1 MSVTP
6 EPIMKIAMG
15 FMAAKYL
22 FAATEIGVFD
32 VLARGPASLGELATS
47 TGIPSRTLGIV
58 AAAMVS
64 LGLLEQDGSRY
75 RNSET
80 AEAFLADIPGRPDLR
95 PVLRYFDE
103 IVYPRW
109 EKFAEAIRTDQG
121 QPQFSK
127 FTTHQQQMFSAAV
140 EVFSAPGAVA
150 LAGSYDFGRHHRL
163 LDIAGGTGSFLI
175 AVLQHHNALKGTL
188 FELPGACAVARQRLA
203 NEPERS
209 RIDVVEGDVFKD
221 PLPGGHDVVL
231 IANVVHVFSAAHNIE
246 LMRKI
251 RAHVMPGARLLLVDL
266 WTDPSHSQPSAA
278 ALMSGQFLL
287 TSGEGQV
294 YSEQEADEWLAQ
306 TRWKKLE
313 RKTLA
318 GPASCIIA
326 EAT

>member
-80 AEAFLADIPGRPDLR
+80 AEAFLADIPGRLDLR
-95 PVLRYFDE
+95 PILRYFDE

-203 NEPERS
+203 NELERS

>member
-1 MSVTP
+1 
-6 EPIMKIAMG
+6 
-15 FMAAKYL
+15 
-22 FAATEIGVFD
+22 
-32 VLARGPASLGELATS
+32 
-47 TGIPSRTLGIV
+47 
-58 AAAMVS
+58 
-64 LGLLEQDGSRY
+64 LGLLELDGSRY

-80 AEAFLADIPGRPDLR
+80 AEAFLADIPGRLDLR
-95 PVLRYFDE
+95 PILRYFDE

-203 NEPERS
+203 NELERR

>member
-80 AEAFLADIPGRPDLR
+80 AEAFLADIPGRLDLR
-95 PVLRYFDE
+95 PILRYFDE

-150 LAGSYDFGRHHRL
+150 LAGSYDFRRHHRL

-231 IANVVHVFSAAHNIE
+231 IANVVHVFSAAHNTE

-313 RKTLA
+313 RKTLP

>member
-22 FAATEIGVFD
+22 FAATEIGVFN

-80 AEAFLADIPGRPDLR
+80 AEAFLADIPGHLDLR
-95 PVLRYFDE
+95 PILRYFDE

-127 FTTHQQQMFSAAV
+127 FTSHQQQMFSAAV
-140 EVFSAPGAVA
+140 EVFSAFGAAA

-175 AVLQHHNALKGTL
+175 AVLQHHNAVKGTL

-231 IANVVHVFSAAHNIE
+231 IANVVHVFSTAHNIE

>member
-75 RNSET
+75 RNSEM
-80 AEAFLADIPGRPDLR
+80 AEAFLADIPGRLDLR
-95 PVLRYFDE
+95 PILRYFDE

-140 EVFSAPGAVA
+140 EVFSAPGAAA

-175 AVLQHHNALKGTL
+175 AVLQHQNALKGTL
-188 FELPGACAVARQRLA
+188 
-203 NEPERS
+203 
-209 RIDVVEGDVFKD
+209 
-221 PLPGGHDVVL
+221 
-231 IANVVHVFSAAHNIE
+231 
-246 LMRKI
+246 
-251 RAHVMPGARLLLVDL
+251 
-266 WTDPSHSQPSAA
+266 
-278 ALMSGQFLL
+278 
-287 TSGEGQV
+287 
-294 YSEQEADEWLAQ
+294 
-306 TRWKKLE
+306 
-313 RKTLA
+313 
-318 GPASCIIA
+318 
-326 EAT
+326 

>member
-80 AEAFLADIPGRPDLR
+80 AEAFLADIPGRLDLR
-95 PVLRYFDE
+95 PILRYFDE

-127 FTTHQQQMFSAAV
+127 FTTHQQQTFSAAV

-231 IANVVHVFSAAHNIE
+231 IANVVHVFSAAHNTE

-313 RKTLA
+313 RKTLP

-326 EAT
+326 EAI

>member
-1 MSVTP
+1 
-6 EPIMKIAMG
+6 
-15 FMAAKYL
+15 
-22 FAATEIGVFD
+22 
-32 VLARGPASLGELATS
+32 
-47 TGIPSRTLGIV
+47 
-58 AAAMVS
+58 
-64 LGLLEQDGSRY
+64 
-75 RNSET
+75 
-80 AEAFLADIPGRPDLR
+80 
-95 PVLRYFDE
+95 
-103 IVYPRW
+103 
-109 EKFAEAIRTDQG
+109 
-121 QPQFSK
+121 
-127 FTTHQQQMFSAAV
+127 THQQQMFSAAV

-203 NEPERS
+203 TEPERS

-251 RAHVMPGARLLLVDL
+251 RAHVMPVVDL
-266 WTDPSHSQPSAA
+266 WTDSSHSQPSAA

-294 YSEQEADEWLAQ
+294 DSAQEADEWVVQ
-306 TRWKKLE
+306 TRWKKPE
-313 RKTLA
+313 RKKPARPAHRVNSESTLVRDPPEQIA
-318 GPASCIIA
+318 PSPPPALA
-326 EAT
+326 

>member
-1 MSVTP
+1 
-6 EPIMKIAMG
+6 MKIAMG

-80 AEAFLADIPGRPDLR
+80 AEAFLADIPGRLDLR
-95 PVLRYFDE
+95 PILRYFDE

>member
-80 AEAFLADIPGRPDLR
+80 AEAFLADIPGRVDLR
-95 PVLRYFDE
+95 PILRYFDE

-231 IANVVHVFSAAHNIE
+231 IANVVHVFSAAHNID

-313 RKTLA
+313 RKTLP

>member
-80 AEAFLADIPGRPDLR
+80 AEAFLADIPGRLDLR
-95 PVLRYFDE
+95 PILRYFDE

-175 AVLQHHNALKGTL
+175 AVLQHHDALKGTL

-231 IANVVHVFSAAHNIE
+231 IANVVHVFSAAHNTE

-313 RKTLA
+313 RKTLP

>member
-80 AEAFLADIPGRPDLR
+80 AEAFLADIPGRLDLR

-231 IANVVHVFSAAHNIE
+231 IANVVHVFSAAHNTE

-313 RKTLA
+313 RKTLP

>member
-1 MSVTP
+1 
-6 EPIMKIAMG
+6 MKIAMG

-80 AEAFLADIPGRPDLR
+80 AEAFLADIPGRLDLR
-95 PVLRYFDE
+95 PILRYFDE

-203 NEPERS
+203 NELERS

-313 RKTLA
+313 RKTLP

-326 EAT
+326 EAI

>member
-1 MSVTP
+1 MSVTA

-22 FAATEIGVFD
+22 FAATEIGLFD
-32 VLARGPASLGELATS
+32 ALARGPESLEELA
-47 TGIPSRTLGIV
+47 SRTDIPLRTLRIV

-64 LGLLEQDGSRY
+64 LGLVEQHGSRY

-80 AEAFLADIPGRPDLR
+80 AAAFLVATPGSPDLR
-95 PVLRYFDE
+95 PMLRYFDE
-103 IVYPRW
+103 IVYPKW
-109 EKFAEAIRTDQG
+109 EKFAEAVRSDQG
-121 QPQFSK
+121 QPQFGK
-127 FTTHQQQMFSAAV
+127 FTAHQQQLFSAAV
-140 EVFSAPGAVA
+140 EVFSAPGAAA
-150 LAGSYDFGRHHRL
+150 LAASYDFGRHHRV

-175 AVLQHHNALKGTL
+175 KVLRRHNALKGTL

-203 NEPERS
+203 KEPERS
-209 RIDVVEGDVFKD
+209 RINVVEGDVFKD
-221 PLPGGHDVVL
+221 PLPGGHDVL
-231 IANVVHVFSAAHNIE
+231 IVANTVHVFSVAHNIE

-251 RAHVMPGARLLLVDL
+251 RADVMPGTRLLLVDL
-266 WTDPSHSQPSAA
+266 WTDPSHTQPSAA

-287 TSGEGQV
+287 TSGEGQT

-306 TRWKKLE
+306 TGWKKLE
-313 RKTLA
+313 RKALA

>member
-80 AEAFLADIPGRPDLR
+80 AEAFLADIPGRLDLR
-95 PVLRYFDE
+95 PILRYFDE

-175 AVLQHHNALKGTL
+175 AVLQHHDALKGTL

-221 PLPGGHDVVL
+221 PLPGDHDVVL
-231 IANVVHVFSAAHNIE
+231 IANVVHVFSAAHNID

-313 RKTLA
+313 RKTLP

>member
-80 AEAFLADIPGRPDLR
+80 AEAFLADIPGRLDLR
-95 PVLRYFDE
+95 PILRYFDE

-313 RKTLA
+313 RKTLP

-326 EAT
+326 EAI

>member
-127 FTTHQQQMFSAAV
+127 FTTRQQRMFSAAV

-231 IANVVHVFSAAHNIE
+231 IANVVHVFSAAHNTE

>member
-80 AEAFLADIPGRPDLR
+80 AEAFLADIPGRLDLR
-95 PVLRYFDE
+95 PILRYFDE

-127 FTTHQQQMFSAAV
+127 FTTHQQQTFSAAV

-251 RAHVMPGARLLLVDL
+251 RAQVMPGARLLLVDL

>member
-80 AEAFLADIPGRPDLR
+80 AEAFLADIPGRLDLR
-95 PVLRYFDE
+95 PILRYFDE

-127 FTTHQQQMFSAAV
+127 FTTHQQQTFSAAV

>member
-1 MSVTP
+1 MPVAP

-80 AEAFLADIPGRPDLR
+80 AEAFLADIPGRLDLR
-95 PVLRYFDE
+95 PILRYFDE

-203 NEPERS
+203 NELEGS

>member
-80 AEAFLADIPGRPDLR
+80 AEAFLADIPGRRDLR
-95 PVLRYFDE
+95 PILRYFDE

-127 FTTHQQQMFSAAV
+127 FTDRQQRMFSAAV

-203 NEPERS
+203 NELERR

-251 RAHVMPGARLLLVDL
+251 RAHVMPGTRLLLVDL

-313 RKTLA
+313 RKTLP

-326 EAT
+326 EAI

>member
-64 LGLLEQDGSRY
+64 LGLLELDGSRY

-80 AEAFLADIPGRPDLR
+80 AEAFLADIPGRLDLR
-95 PVLRYFDE
+95 PILRYFDE

-127 FTTHQQQMFSAAV
+127 FTTHQQRMFSAAV

-150 LAGSYDFGRHHRL
+150 LAGSYDFRRHHRL

-203 NEPERS
+203 NELERR

>member
-150 LAGSYDFGRHHRL
+150 LAGSYDFRRHHRL

-175 AVLQHHNALKGTL
+175 AVLQHHDALKGTL

-313 RKTLA
+313 RKTLP

-326 EAT
+326 EAI

>member
-1 MSVTP
+1 MSVTA

-22 FAATEIGVFD
+22 FAATEIGLFD
-32 VLARGPASLGELATS
+32 ALARGPASLEELASS
-47 TGIPSRTLGIV
+47 TGIPFRTLGIV

-80 AEAFLADIPGRPDLR
+80 AAAFLAGIPGSPDLR
-95 PVLRYFDE
+95 PMLRYFDE
-103 IVYPRW
+103 IVYPKW
-109 EKFAEAIRTDQG
+109 EKFAEAVRTDQG
-121 QPQFSK
+121 QPQFGK
-127 FTTHQQQMFSAAV
+127 FTAHQQQLFSAAV
-140 EVFSAPGAVA
+140 EVFSAPGAAA
-150 LAGSYDFGRHHRL
+150 LAASYDFGRHYRV

-175 AVLQHHNALKGTL
+175 KVLRSHNALKGTL
-188 FELPGACAVARQRLA
+188 FELPGACAVARHRLER
-203 NEPERS
+203 EPERS
-209 RIDVVEGDVFKD
+209 RIDIVEGDVFKD
-221 PLPGGHDVVL
+221 PIPDGHDVL
-231 IANVVHVFSAAHNIE
+231 IVANVVHVFSTAHNVE

-251 RAHVMPGARLLLVDL
+251 RMQVVPGARLLLVDL
-266 WTDPSHSQPSAA
+266 WMDPSHTQPSAA

-287 TSGEGQV
+287 TSGEGQA

-306 TRWKKLE
+306 TRWKKLD

-326 EAT
+326 EAI

>member
-80 AEAFLADIPGRPDLR
+80 AEAFLADIPGRLDLR
-95 PVLRYFDE
+95 PILRYFDE

-231 IANVVHVFSAAHNIE
+231 IANVVHVFSAAHNTE

-313 RKTLA
+313 RKTLP

>member
-80 AEAFLADIPGRPDLR
+80 AEAFLADIPGRLDLR
-95 PVLRYFDE
+95 PILRYFDE

-127 FTTHQQQMFSAAV
+127 FTTRQQRMFSAAV

-150 LAGSYDFGRHHRL
+150 LAGSYDFRRHHRL

>member
-64 LGLLEQDGSRY
+64 LGLLERDGSRY

-80 AEAFLADIPGRPDLR
+80 AEAFLADIPGRLDLR

-313 RKTLA
+313 RKTLP

-326 EAT
+326 EAI

>member
-80 AEAFLADIPGRPDLR
+80 AEAFLADIPGRRDLR
-95 PVLRYFDE
+95 PILRYFDE

-127 FTTHQQQMFSAAV
+127 FTTRQQRMFSAAV

-231 IANVVHVFSAAHNIE
+231 IANVVHVFSAAHNTE

>member
-1 MSVTP
+1 
-6 EPIMKIAMG
+6 MKIAMG

-80 AEAFLADIPGRPDLR
+80 AEAFLADIPGRLDLR
-95 PVLRYFDE
+95 PILRYFDE

-109 EKFAEAIRTDQG
+109 EKFAEAIRIDQG

-127 FTTHQQQMFSAAV
+127 FTTRQQRMFSAAV

-150 LAGSYDFGRHHRL
+150 LAGSYDFRRHHRL

-231 IANVVHVFSAAHNIE
+231 IANVVHVFSAARNIE

>member
-80 AEAFLADIPGRPDLR
+80 AEAFLADIPGRLDLR
-95 PVLRYFDE
+95 PILRYFDE

-175 AVLQHHNALKGTL
+175 AMLQHHNALKGTL

>member
-80 AEAFLADIPGRPDLR
+80 AEAFLADIPGRLDLR
-95 PVLRYFDE
+95 PILRYFDE

-231 IANVVHVFSAAHNIE
+231 IANVVHVFSAAHNTE

>member
-80 AEAFLADIPGRPDLR
+80 AEAFLADIPGRLDLR
-95 PVLRYFDE
+95 PILRYFDE

-150 LAGSYDFGRHHRL
+150 LAGSYDFRRHHRL

-175 AVLQHHNALKGTL
+175 AVLQHHDALKGTL

-221 PLPGGHDVVL
+221 PLPGDHDVVL

-251 RAHVMPGARLLLVDL
+251 RAHVMPGTRLLLVDL
-266 WTDPSHSQPSAA
+266 WTDHSHSQPSAA

-313 RKTLA
+313 RKTLP

-326 EAT
+326 EAI

>member
-1 MSVTP
+1 
-6 EPIMKIAMG
+6 MKIAMG

-80 AEAFLADIPGRPDLR
+80 AEAFLADIPGRLDLR
-95 PVLRYFDE
+95 PILRYFDE

-294 YSEQEADEWLAQ
+294 YSEQEADEWLAR

-318 GPASCIIA
+318 GPASCLIA

>member
-80 AEAFLADIPGRPDLR
+80 AEAFLADIPGRLDLR
-95 PVLRYFDE
+95 PILRYFDE

-175 AVLQHHNALKGTL
+175 AVLQHHDALKGTL

-231 IANVVHVFSAAHNIE
+231 IANVVHVFSAAHNTE

-313 RKTLA
+313 RKTLP

-326 EAT
+326 EAI

>member
-80 AEAFLADIPGRPDLR
+80 AEAFLADIPGRLDLR
-95 PVLRYFDE
+95 PILRYFDE

-231 IANVVHVFSAAHNIE
+231 IANVVHVFSAAHNTE

-313 RKTLA
+313 RKTLP

-326 EAT
+326 EAI

>member
-80 AEAFLADIPGRPDLR
+80 AEAFLADIPGRLDLR
-95 PVLRYFDE
+95 PILRYFDE

-127 FTTHQQQMFSAAV
+127 FTTRQQRMFSAAV

-231 IANVVHVFSAAHNIE
+231 IANVVHVFSAAHNTE

-313 RKTLA
+313 RKTLP

-326 EAT
+326 EAI